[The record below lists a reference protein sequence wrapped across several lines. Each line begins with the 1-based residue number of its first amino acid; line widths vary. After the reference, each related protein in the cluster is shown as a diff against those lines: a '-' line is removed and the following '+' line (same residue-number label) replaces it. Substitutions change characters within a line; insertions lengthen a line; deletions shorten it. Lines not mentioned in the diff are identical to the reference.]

1 MTGAT
6 GFIGNHLVTAL
17 RQRGDDVVC
26 ATRRPVVSEDLG
38 IQAIVDNLLQP
49 APPDKIKDQCGSLD
63 AVFHLAAAM
72 PDEPGLS
79 DADYL
84 AANGH
89 ATTRYLETARALGAT
104 HFVYISSLSVLG
116 DPVQRP
122 ITERTPVAP
131 ATPYAASK
139 LAGEM
144 ACEKA
149 RQDGMIAA
157 TSLRIT
163 SPYGSGM
170 KPTTVLPRFVAQAL
184 RGETLHWFGTGRRA
198 QDFVHV
204 DDVVSACLLAS
215 ATNSPGVYN
224 IGTGRPT
231 AMRALAEMI
240 ASAVPGGKAV
250 ADGRPDPQEGMVW
263 QVDVSSAKISLGYE
277 PKVTIE
283 AGLLAYL
290 NEMRTPNPARS
301 WWRRP

>member
-1 MTGAT
+1 MA
-6 GFIGNHLVTAL
+6 AL

-26 ATRRPVVSEDLG
+26 VARRPVVSDDLG
-38 IQAIVDNLLQP
+38 IQVIVDNLLQP
-49 APPDKIKDQCGSLD
+49 APPDKIKDHCGSLD
-63 AVFHLAAAM
+63 VVFHLAAAM
-72 PDEPGLS
+72 PDEPGIS
-79 DADYL
+79 ASDYL

-116 DPVQRP
+116 EPVQWP

-131 ATPYAASK
+131 STPYATSK

-149 RQDGMIAA
+149 RQDGMMAA

-163 SPYGSGM
+163 SPYGSDM

-204 DDVVSACLLAS
+204 DDVVSACLLAG
-215 ATNSPGVYN
+215 AANNPGVYN
-224 IGTGRPT
+224 IGTGQPT

-240 ASAVPGGKAV
+240 ATAVPGGKAV

-263 QVDVSSAKISLGYE
+263 QVDVSSAKKSLGYE

-290 NEMRTPNPARS
+290 NEIRNPHATPS
-301 WWRRP
+301 WWHRP